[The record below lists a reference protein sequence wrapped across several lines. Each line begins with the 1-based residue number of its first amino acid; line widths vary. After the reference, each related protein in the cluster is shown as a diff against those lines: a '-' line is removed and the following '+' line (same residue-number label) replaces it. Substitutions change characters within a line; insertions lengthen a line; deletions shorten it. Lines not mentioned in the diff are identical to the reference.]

1 MPKSSHDVVTKI
13 SKVSYPH
20 LPSLYR
26 LPQVVGH
33 LRCHACQVHLH
44 TVRAQKRLLALC
56 AVVAQEEYSMRL
68 KKCVLGIQSL
78 WQTCQGS
85 HLRGLCSSPITQQAA
100 DDLTSYTRS
109 GSEPLANLG

>member
-1 MPKSSHDVVTKI
+1 MKLSPRYQKSR
-13 SKVSYPH
+13 PH

-44 TVRAQKRLLALC
+44 TVRAQKILLALC
-56 AVVAQEEYSMRL
+56 NYMLYLAQERYSMRL
-68 KKCVLGIQSL
+68 KICVLGIQSF

-85 HLRGLCSSPITQQAA
+85 HLQGLCSSPITQQAA
-100 DDLTSYTRS
+100 DDLTSYTRL